1 MLLFTKSTHYLHR
14 FQTMEQ
20 RSFPTEWFMSKNFFI
35 SVFKIKPYKSQV
47 SFQFSDLMQNALIV
61 PLKILKGH
69 EIVKNVGVTCCKFHP
84 NQPWLFTCGA
94 DSTIK
99 LYSN

>member
-1 MLLFTKSTHYLHR
+1 M
-14 FQTMEQ
+14 
-20 RSFPTEWFMSKNFFI
+20 EWFTSKIFLIFFSKRI
-35 SVFKIKPYKSQV
+35 LIKHFMYFFNQK
-47 SFQFSDLMQNALIV
+47 SDLMQNALIV

-94 DSTIK
+94 DSTIR

>member
-1 MLLFTKSTHYLHR
+1 
-14 FQTMEQ
+14 
-20 RSFPTEWFMSKNFFI
+20 
-35 SVFKIKPYKSQV
+35 
-47 SFQFSDLMQNALIV
+47 MQNALIV